1 MKQLRCVVLMGC
13 VLLTACGPSEGK
25 LSTLGHA
32 QAVDENAP
40 VKASANMIISAPVK
54 RVWALLVAIPNWPHW
69 QPEVSSAT
77 LDGSFEEG
85 TSFTWTT
92 GDNKIQS
99 RIVLVKPEKAVAWTG
114 HASVAKAVHVLTLTA
129 MEPDKTMV
137 ESKESMDGFM
147 LSWFYSSADLKTSEE
162 TLLKNLKV
170 AAESN
175 PRSGLESVAH

>member
-1 MKQLRCVVLMGC
+1 MKRLRYAVLMGC
-13 VLLTACGPSEGK
+13 VFLTACGPSEGK

-32 QAVDENAP
+32 REVEENGP
-40 VKASANMIISAPVK
+40 VKASANVIIDAPVE
-54 RVWALLVAIPNWPHW
+54 RVWTLLVEVPSWPHW

-99 RIVLVKPEKAVAWTG
+99 RIVLVEPEKAVAWTG
-114 HASVAKAVHVLTLTA
+114 RVSVAKAVHVLTLTA
-129 MEPDKTMV
+129 MDPHKTMV
-137 ESKESMDGFM
+137 ESNESMDGLM

-170 AAESN
+170 AAESDSKN
-175 PRSGLESVAH
+175 GPESAAH